1 MKKRQYKTAT
11 TVNEYKIKINHEI
24 NPITKIIN
32 KLVVVSPII
41 FVFRVK
47 SI

>member
-11 TVNEYKIKINHEI
+11 TANEYKIKINHEI
-24 NPITKIIN
+24 NPITKIIS